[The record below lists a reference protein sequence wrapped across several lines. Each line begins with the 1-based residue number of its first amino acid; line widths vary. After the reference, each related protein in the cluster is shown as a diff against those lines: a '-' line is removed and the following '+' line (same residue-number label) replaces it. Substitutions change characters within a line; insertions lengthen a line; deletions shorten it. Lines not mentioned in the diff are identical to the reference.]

1 MDRVLVDPIGCHIGK
16 RDRSKL
22 DGPVGKLCAEKNIE
36 FVRARSSIQA
46 ALAVPSTIS

>member
-1 MDRVLVDPIGCHIGK
+1 MKQFNYCADYIYEALAAGANEVDRVLVDPIGK

-36 FVRARSSIQA
+36 
-46 ALAVPSTIS
+46 